1 MPTTRELLIDA
12 AEQSPRAV
20 KAQDKT
26 AWINIFAKQYHVEDP
41 VGSKLKVSPEGET
54 DPLAPLSRFY
64 DTFMAPNEIEF
75 DVTRDLVCGNHV
87 MRDLTLHVKM
97 AGKLDSFVPMHL
109 LYELVEEEGRYKVAR
124 LEAHWEFEATNKA
137 VLSNGLSA
145 LPIMLGMTKRMI
157 KHLGWRG
164 MLAFGASSK
173 TVGEAGKRQVHAFF
187 DAFAKRDLTAL
198 LGLMERDTAAVHFP
212 YGQTPLHVERLL
224 ESVEGTLTLS
234 KVLAAGNRITAS
246 IRIEAREAELGREGI
261 VLFEVNPKTLKL
273 REIFFYLE

>member
-1 MPTTRELLIDA
+1 MPTTRALLIDA

-26 AWINIFAKQYHVEDP
+26 AWINIFAKQYHLEDP
-41 VGSKLKVSPEGET
+41 VGSKLKVSPEGEA
-54 DPLAPLSRFY
+54 DPLGPLSRFY

-75 DVTRDLVCGNHV
+75 DVRRDLVCGNHV

-109 LYELVEEEGRYKVAR
+109 LYELVEEEGRYKVSR

-137 VLSNGLSA
+137 VMSNGFSA

-173 TVGEAGKRQVHAFF
+173 TVGEAGKQQVQAFVE
-187 DAFAKRDLTAL
+187 ALAQRDQTALTAL
-198 LGLMERDTAAVHFP
+198 LEQNSAAVHLP
-212 YGQTPLHVERLL
+212 YGEPPIDIKQLL
-224 ESVEGTLTLS
+224 EKMQGTLQLS
-234 KVLAAGNRITAS
+234 KILAAGNRITAS
-246 IRIEAREAELGREGI
+246 IAVTEQGQSREGV
-261 VLFEVNPKTLKL
+261 VLFRLNAKTLKIQ
-273 REIFFYLE
+273 EVYFYLE